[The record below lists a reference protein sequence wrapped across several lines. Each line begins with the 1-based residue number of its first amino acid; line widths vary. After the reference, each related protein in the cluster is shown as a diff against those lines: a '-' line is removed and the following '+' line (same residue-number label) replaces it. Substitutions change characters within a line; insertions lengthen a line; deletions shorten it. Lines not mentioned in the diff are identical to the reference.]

1 MRIGFVHLL
10 RLSALCACICSMK
23 AALPVDDGLEPDS
36 DPMEGA
42 ARAPYEVFLTQL
54 FFGEHSIRK
63 CQVLFIPSF
72 QAESAVYVVWTTP
85 QDSTATVIVKQARK
99 SIWYQMT
106 KTDGENGHSDSLTPE
121 ANLAKADSSV
131 TTTSRP
137 IDRALAAKLQ
147 RVWSLMLS
155 KPPSHL
161 RYGHEDG
168 EMIHVAQY
176 EDGHGYRWALARSP
190 GGARRLEFW
199 DLSAS
204 LRAFGLGTM
213 DSVELDKLASRLLD
227 HLEAPDP

>member
-1 MRIGFVHLL
+1 MRVSFVHLL

-23 AALPVDDGLEPDS
+23 AGLPFDDGLEPDS

-42 ARAPYEVFLTQL
+42 ARAPYEAFLTQL

-72 QAESAVYVVWTTP
+72 QAESAVYVVWTSP
-85 QDSTATVIVKQARK
+85 QESTATVIVKQARK

-121 ANLAKADSSV
+121 AKLSKADSSI
-131 TTTSRP
+131 TTTTRP
-137 IDRALAAKLQ
+137 IGRELAAKLQ
-147 RVWSLMLS
+147 RVWSLILS
-155 KPPSHL
+155 KPRSPL
-161 RYGHEDG
+161 RNAGEDG
-168 EMIHVAQY
+168 ERIHVAQY
-176 EDGHGYRWALARSP
+176 EDGHGYRWAQASGP

-199 DLSAS
+199 DLAAS
-204 LRAFGLGTM
+204 LRAFGQGTM
-213 DSVELDKLASRLLD
+213 DVLELDKLASRLLV